1 MKSEQNKL
9 KEKLDHLF
17 DLRLDGELDR
27 ATFDT
32 KRNENQLKIDRL
44 KVKIKAHEKA
54 NNSFD
59 DTILG
64 LLDITTEV
72 GQTFAKSDNLEI
84 KRLLLKFVFENITL
98 TEGEISY
105 KLNFPFNEFTK
116 TKILEKNITELHEQ
130 TQILVNQDLQANYN
144 QQLQF
149 GCGKSH
155 EVEQSL
161 KNKGVAKIFAT
172 PLQFGRG
179 GQTRTDTA

>member
-1 MKSEQNKL
+1 M
-9 KEKLDHLF
+9 
-17 DLRLDGELDR
+17 DR

-32 KRNENQLKIDRL
+32 KRNEIQLKIDRL

-64 LLDITTEV
+64 LLDITTE
-72 GQTFAKSDNLEI
+72 
-84 KRLLLKFVFENITL
+84 
-98 TEGEISY
+98 
-105 KLNFPFNEFTK
+105 
-116 TKILEKNITELHEQ
+116 LHEQ
-130 TQILVNQDLQANYN
+130 KQSLVNQDLQANYN

-155 EVEQSL
+155 EVAQSL

-179 GQTRTDTA
+179 SQTRTDTA